1 VFHGVLL
8 CTSVHSY
15 NGISDFEIIVA
26 HIKEFIICFP
36 RKTAL
41 TGQNFLIIEASQSH
55 SDTPH
60 LIGFL
65 WTSDKPV
72 AEIST

>member
-1 VFHGVLL
+1 MIYDLEV
-8 CTSVHSY
+8 
-15 NGISDFEIIVA
+15 IVA
-26 HIKEFIICFP
+26 HVKEFIIFV
-36 RKTAL
+36 RAR
-41 TGQNFLIIEASQSH
+41 QNFLITEASQSH

-72 AEIST
+72 AETST